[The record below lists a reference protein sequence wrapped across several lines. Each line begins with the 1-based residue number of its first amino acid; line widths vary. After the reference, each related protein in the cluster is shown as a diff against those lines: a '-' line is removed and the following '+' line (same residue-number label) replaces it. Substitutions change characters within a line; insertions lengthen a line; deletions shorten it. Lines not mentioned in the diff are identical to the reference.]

1 MKNIILIAAPAA
13 GKGTEAVKLK
23 EEFNIPHI
31 STGDLLRASAS
42 KGDELG
48 KQIDELIKN
57 GQFVSDEIVLELLKR
72 RITEKDCE
80 NGYILDGFP
89 RNIEQAKAYD
99 KILEELNK
107 DIGIVIV
114 LDIDKEIAKS
124 RISGRYSCK
133 NCGKVYNLNNL
144 ELKPINEGLCDI
156 CNIELTRRKDDDPEV
171 YEERYNTYLK
181 QTEPLIDYYNVKG
194 IVKHVNSGISADN
207 THNQV
212 IRILGEQNDKH

>member
-13 GKGTEAVKLK
+13 GKGTEAKKLK
-23 EEFNIPHI
+23 EQFNIPHI
-31 STGDLLRASAS
+31 STGDLLRQATL

-48 KQIDELIKN
+48 KEIDELIKN
-57 GQFVSDEIVLELLKR
+57 GQFVSDEIVLKILKN
-72 RITEKDCE
+72 RIMQQDCE

-89 RNIEQAKAYD
+89 RNVSQAIAYG

-124 RISGRYSCK
+124 RISGRYSCT
-133 NCGKVYNLNNL
+133 NCGKVYNLNNP
-144 ELKPINEGLCDI
+144 ELRPINAGLCDT
-156 CNIELTRRKDDDPEV
+156 CNIELIRREDDNPEI
-171 YEERYNTYLK
+171 YEERYNTYIE
-181 QTEPLIDYYNVKG
+181 QTKPLISYYKNKG
-194 IVKHVNSGISADN
+194 IVKHVDSGISIDE

-212 IRILGEQNDKH
+212 VKILGE